1 MIVKQEEEYALIKFG
16 IKLFRKCYH
25 MGSSSPIAALH
36 LMSGTL
42 PLNIYLRLAVVN
54 LFLRILATGDSPIRE
69 MVVDIGTG
77 KIDLKSSWTVYVMK
91 VLKIHGCINPKELL
105 REANV
110 TQANLNTI
118 KKTYKKWIT
127 EDVFQK
133 LISKAN
139 EMPSSKY
146 IDLNVCK
153 PGKMLETLKGGNT
166 NNELREGIYQTIMLA
181 GG

>member
-105 REANV
+105 QERKC
-110 TQANLNTI
+110 NT
-118 KKTYKKWIT
+118 
-127 EDVFQK
+127 
-133 LISKAN
+133 S
-139 EMPSSKY
+139 
-146 IDLNVCK
+146 
-153 PGKMLETLKGGNT
+153 
-166 NNELREGIYQTIMLA
+166 
-181 GG
+181 